1 MPLSLKQIGY
11 FLAAAETGQFSAAA
25 AKAHVTQTAITA
37 AIRQLEETL
46 GVQLFA
52 RHHAT
57 GVSLT
62 VDGQKFLQH
71 AYAISAAV
79 NAALR
84 DPGLTPQQVSGR
96 LRVGASH
103 SMLGSYIVPAV
114 ARFMRAYPEVDLQ
127 LIEMER
133 ERIEQRLIAGRI
145 DIGVLWLA
153 RLDHR
158 DALHTVC
165 LTHSRRQLWLPALH
179 PLLEKRDIA
188 LSDLANL
195 PYVLY
200 GMDETPQNTGDFM
213 RAAGVEPDVR
223 YRVTSIEAVR
233 SLVAQGL
240 AVTVLADVA
249 YRPFSSE
256 GLRIEARPITDTL
269 PPIEIG
275 LASKQGREPSAAEN
289 AFSLFMQLTF
299 GGPGAGIRVY

>member
-1 MPLSLKQIGY
+1 MPLSLKQIEY

-25 AKAHVTQTAITA
+25 AKVHVTQTAVTA
-37 AIRQLEETL
+37 AIRQLEDAL
-46 GVQLFA
+46 GVQLFT

-71 AYAISAAV
+71 AYTISSAV

-84 DPGLTPQQVSGR
+84 DPGLIPQQVSGR

-103 SMLGSYIVPAV
+103 SILSSYIVPAV
-114 ARFMRAYPEVDLQ
+114 ARFIRAYPEVDLE
-127 LIEMER
+127 LLELER
-133 ERIEQRLIAGRI
+133 ARIERRLVGGRL
-145 DIGVLWLA
+145 DVGVLWLA
-153 RLDHR
+153 NLEDTE
-158 DALHTVC
+158 ALETAP
-165 LTHSRRQLWLPALH
+165 LTRSRRQLWLPALH
-179 PLLEKRDIA
+179 PLLDKRGIA
-188 LSDLANL
+188 LPDVARL

-200 GMDETPQNTGDFM
+200 EMDETPQNTERFM
-213 RAAGVEPDVR
+213 QAAGVAPDIR

-256 GLRIEARPITDTL
+256 GLRIEARPLVDAL

-275 LASKQGREPSAAEN
+275 LAWAADRLPSNAEQ
-289 AFSLFMQLTF
+289 AFRLFMQLTF
-299 GGPGAGIRVY
+299 GGPGAGIKVY